1 MMLSREARSAFFT
14 RTAEVI
20 SARMDRDRKSS
31 THLPTQYPTKMAPL
45 EMAFFVEPATLAV
58 DKAKRRT

>member
-1 MMLSREARSAFFT
+1 MLLSREARSAFFT
-14 RTAEVI
+14 RTVGLYVPGWTEI
-20 SARMDRDRKSS
+20 ESAS